1 MPIEQKSEQDEPK
14 KVKQGI
20 SGKKKVIMAVS
31 FVIILVCGIL
41 FWQSLK
47 ISRQDKDLKD
57 MSQAES
63 RFTQEKAGLEKKI
76 SSLQDDITRI
86 TAQQETLRR
95 DQAQEMQVE
104 IDKLAQ
110 KVKEAQNRLA
120 AVNKEK
126 NALLEELNTIKAAGE
141 TKKSPDLRAKDNDK
155 QSSRAA
161 KEAEKERLRQEKAQ
175 REQEVRLAKA
185 SGKKEIAGLQQKITK
200 LNQTNSRLE
209 TQLNTAKSQLTEFE
223 KTKKELQQ
231 ADKKNQDLSQSSDK
245 QKAEIAKLK
254 SDFTALSRLYDQ
266 LQAKA
271 EDLYLQA
278 EDASRVPSLEKAIG
292 SLTKE
297 RKLLKEQIARQ
308 QSQIAAFNMVKAGLM
323 RDVASAYMQGKIFDL
338 AINYYDNSLKLD
350 PRSADAHYKLG
361 LIYKYSRDNTK
372 KALYHFKKYLELTPN
387 AKNRKEVEYLVDML
401 SQPEIR

>member
-41 FWQSLK
+41 FWQSVK

-57 MSQAES
+57 MSQSEL

-76 SSLQDDITRI
+76 NSLQDDIARI
-86 TAQQETLRR
+86 TAQQETLRQN
-95 DQAQEMQVE
+95 QAQEMQAE
-104 IDKLAQ
+104 IDGLKQ
-110 KVKEAQNRLA
+110 KVKEVQNRLA
-120 AVNKEK
+120 AVTKEK
-126 NALLEELNTIKAAGE
+126 NALLEELNAVKAAGE
-141 TKKSPDLRAKDNDK
+141 AKKSPDLRAKDNDK
-155 QSSRAA
+155 QSARAA

-185 SGKKEIAGLQQKITK
+185 SGKKEIAGLQQKISG
-200 LNQTNSRLE
+200 LNQANSRLE
-209 TQLNTAKSQLTEFE
+209 AQLNTAKSQLTEFE

-254 SDFTALSRLYDQ
+254 SDFTALSKLYDQ

>member
-1 MPIEQKSEQDEPK
+1 
-14 KVKQGI
+14 
-20 SGKKKVIMAVS
+20 
-31 FVIILVCGIL
+31 
-41 FWQSLK
+41 
-47 ISRQDKDLKD
+47 
-57 MSQAES
+57 
-63 RFTQEKAGLEKKI
+63 
-76 SSLQDDITRI
+76 
-86 TAQQETLRR
+86 
-95 DQAQEMQVE
+95 MQVE
-104 IDKLAQ
+104 IDGLKQ
-110 KVKEAQNRLA
+110 KIKEAQNRLVVA
-120 AVNKEK
+120 NKEK
-126 NALLEELNTIKAAGE
+126 SGLLEELNNFRAAE
-141 TKKSPDLRAKDNDK
+141 EEVRKKSDSLTKANDK
-155 QSSRAA
+155 NFIRQQ

-185 SGKKEIAGLQQKITK
+185 SGKKEIVGLQQKITK
-200 LNQTNSRLE
+200 LNQANSRLE
-209 TQLNTAKSQLTEFE
+209 TELNTAKSQLTEFD

-231 ADKKNQDLSQSSDK
+231 ADKKNQALSQYSDK

-361 LIYKYSRDNTK
+361 LIYKYSRDNNK